1 MRAPEIPGSAGVP
14 PASRRLR
21 HPSAGDSKMIKM
33 MRATHPGES
42 ILRDCLEPLGLS
54 ATDGAKAL
62 GVSRKRL
69 SSVINGRAGVSPE
82 MAVRLD
88 KEFGGGA
95 AIWRKLQT
103 AYDAQRD
110 GQDA

>member
-1 MRAPEIPGSAGVP
+1 
-14 PASRRLR
+14 
-21 HPSAGDSKMIKM
+21 MIKM

-42 ILRDCLEPLGLS
+42 ILHDCLEPLGLS
-54 ATDGAKAL
+54 AAEGAERL
-62 GVSRKRL
+62 GVSQERL
-69 SSVINGRAGVSPE
+69 ESVINGRAGVSPE

-88 KEFGGGA
+88 KAFGGGA
-95 AIWRKLQT
+95 ATWRKIQA

>member
-1 MRAPEIPGSAGVP
+1 
-14 PASRRLR
+14 
-21 HPSAGDSKMIKM
+21 MIRM

-54 ATDGAKAL
+54 AAAGAERL
-62 GVSRKRL
+62 GVSQERL
-69 SSVINGRAGVSPE
+69 ASVINGRAGVSPE

-95 AIWRKLQT
+95 ATWRKIQA

>member
-1 MRAPEIPGSAGVP
+1 
-14 PASRRLR
+14 
-21 HPSAGDSKMIKM
+21 MIRM

-42 ILRDCLEPLGLS
+42 ILRDCLAPLGLS
-54 ATDGAKAL
+54 VTDGAKVL
-62 GVSRKRL
+62 GVSCKRL

-82 MAVRLD
+82 MAIRLD

-95 AIWRKLQT
+95 ATWRKLQA